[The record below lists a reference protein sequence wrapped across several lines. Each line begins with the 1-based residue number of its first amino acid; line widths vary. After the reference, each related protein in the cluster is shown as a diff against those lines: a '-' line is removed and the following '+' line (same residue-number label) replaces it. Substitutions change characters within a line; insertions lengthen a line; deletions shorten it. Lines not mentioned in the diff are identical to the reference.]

1 MSIEVIIYFT
11 IVGSVMTRLF
21 TTPRH
26 NARVSWLSTAAV
38 AAVLVAVDVGA
49 WRALGLEAVVAFY
62 SPLNHLPV
70 LAVTA
75 LTCRERGW
83 RLVFEL
89 LTAVLFCMALLHL
102 TGLLYLLLEGS
113 LTVAY
118 LILLLATAAL
128 FALLRRWLIPFWRK
142 SVQSLEH
149 GWWMPCVLVAL
160 YFVTAGYLVPG
171 FAGDD
176 LPTTTLKL
184 AITLIMIGFYVT
196 LVYLLGA
203 LRAES
208 QARHDA
214 EALGIGLS
222 ALRSRLDAQREA
234 EERMRLERHDLRHRL
249 RMVSE
254 LVRGGD
260 SDRAEELLARAEDA
274 LDEAIPRRWCL
285 PQLLNAVLDWYLGH
299 AEAEGVRVDA
309 TLGLP
314 AELPVDETELALALS
329 NALENAL
336 AAVRDVP
343 EGARV
348 IRMRAIAE
356 PTLMVEVANTCSPD
370 VALGADGLPSAGE
383 PGHGLGTRS
392 MVSFAERSGGS
403 CEFSVKDGWFRVR
416 FVL

>member
-11 IVGSVMTRLF
+11 VLGSVLTRLF
-21 TTPRH
+21 TTPRYDVR
-26 NARVSWLSTAAV
+26 ACWLSTAAI
-38 AAVLVAVDVGA
+38 AAALSVVDVVV
-49 WRALGLEAVVAFY
+49 WRTLGLETIVALY

-70 LAVTA
+70 LAVTV

-102 TGLLYLLLEGS
+102 TGLLYLLFEGS
-113 LTVAY
+113 LVVAY
-118 LILLLATAAL
+118 SILLLATAAL
-128 FALLRRWLIPFWRK
+128 LVLLLRWLIPFWRT
-142 SVQSLEH
+142 SVQSLER
-149 GWWMPCVLVAL
+149 GWWLPCVLIGL
-160 YFVTAGYLVPG
+160 YFVTAGYLVPS

-196 LVYLLGA
+196 LVYLLGV

-214 EALGIGLS
+214 EMLGISLS
-222 ALRSRLDAQREA
+222 ALRSRLEAQRE
-234 EERMRLERHDLRHRL
+234 
-249 RMVSE
+249 
-254 LVRGGD
+254 
-260 SDRAEELLARAEDA
+260 AEELLARAEDA
-274 LDEAIPRRWCL
+274 LDEATPRRWCL
-285 PQLLNAVLDWYLGH
+285 PQLLNAVLDWYLGR
-299 AEAEGVRVDA
+299 AEAVGVRVDA
-309 TLGLP
+309 TLDLP
-314 AELPVDETELALALS
+314 VELPVDETELALALS

-336 AAVRDVP
+336 AATRDAP

-348 IRMRAIAE
+348 IRVRAIAE

-370 VALGADGLPSAGE
+370 VALSADGLPRAGE
-383 PGHGLGTRS
+383 PEHGLGTRS

-403 CEFSVKDGWFRVR
+403 CEFAVEDGWFRVR
-416 FVL
+416 LVL

>member
-11 IVGSVMTRLF
+11 VLGSVLTRLF
-21 TTPRH
+21 TTPRYDVR
-26 NARVSWLSTAAV
+26 ACWLSTAAI
-38 AAVLVAVDVGA
+38 AAALSVVDVVV
-49 WRALGLEAVVAFY
+49 WRTLGLETFVALY

-102 TGLLYLLLEGS
+102 TGLLYLLFEGS
-113 LTVAY
+113 LVVAY
-118 LILLLATAAL
+118 SILLLATAAL
-128 FALLRRWLIPFWRK
+128 LVLLLRWLIPFWRT
-142 SVQSLEH
+142 SVQSLER
-149 GWWMPCVLVAL
+149 GWWLPCVLIGL

-196 LVYLLGA
+196 LVYLLGV

-214 EALGIGLS
+214 EMLGISLS
-222 ALRSRLDAQREA
+222 ALRSRLEAQREA

-249 RMVSE
+249 RMVAE
-254 LVRGGD
+254 LVRGGERR
-260 SDRAEELLARAEDA
+260 RAEELLARAEDA
-274 LDEAIPRRWCL
+274 LDEATPRRWCL
-285 PQLLNAVLDWYLGH
+285 PQLLNAVLDWYLGR

-309 TLGLP
+309 TLDLP
-314 AELPVDETELALALS
+314 VELPVDETELALS

-336 AAVRDVP
+336 AATHDAP

-348 IRMRAIAE
+348 IRVRAIAE

-370 VALGADGLPSAGE
+370 VALSADGLPRAGE
-383 PGHGLGTRS
+383 PEHGLGTRS

-403 CEFSVKDGWFRVR
+403 CEFAVEDGWFRVR
-416 FVL
+416 LVL